1 MKCEKFKVR
10 LKIKQTKIKVEL
22 SKKEQ
27 TCDDLIL
34 PNLLLI
40 YNLAKA

>member
-10 LKIKQTKIKVEL
+10 LKTKQTKIKVEL
-22 SKKEQ
+22 SKEEQ

>member
-10 LKIKQTKIKVEL
+10 LKTKQTKIKVEL
-22 SKKEQ
+22 SKKEK

>member
-10 LKIKQTKIKVEL
+10 LKTKQTKIKVEL

-27 TCDDLIL
+27 NREDLIL

-40 YNLAKA
+40 YNLAKT

>member
-10 LKIKQTKIKVEL
+10 LKTKQTKIKVEL

-34 PNLLLI
+34 QNLLLI

>member
-10 LKIKQTKIKVEL
+10 LKIKQPKIKVKL

-27 TCDDLIL
+27 NTNDLIL

-40 YNLAKA
+40 YNLAKT

>member
-1 MKCEKFKVR
+1 MNCEKFKVR
-10 LKIKQTKIKVEL
+10 LKTKQSKIKVKL

-27 TCDDLIL
+27 ACDDLIL

-40 YNLAKA
+40 YNLAKT

>member
-10 LKIKQTKIKVEL
+10 LKTKQTKIKFEL

>member
-10 LKIKQTKIKVEL
+10 LKIKQPRIKVKL

-27 TCDDLIL
+27 NANDLIL

-40 YNLAKA
+40 YNLAKT

>member
-10 LKIKQTKIKVEL
+10 LKIKQPKIKVKL

-27 TCDDLIL
+27 NCEDLIL

-40 YNLAKA
+40 YNLAKT

>member
-10 LKIKQTKIKVEL
+10 LKTKQTKIKVEL

>member
-10 LKIKQTKIKVEL
+10 LKPKQPKIKVKL

-27 TCDDLIL
+27 NCEDLIL

-40 YNLAKA
+40 YNLAKT

>member
-10 LKIKQTKIKVEL
+10 LKTKQPKIKVKL

-27 TCDDLIL
+27 TCEDFIL

-40 YNLAKA
+40 YNLAKV